1 MKLKK
6 NTTEIPRRLQRQIDS
21 MNSTH
26 AKESA
31 KELDKKT
38 AVKKKKIFRKFL
50 FYFIALVFGV
60 SIFLSYYTF
69 DKVFSIKRIEVHSES
84 KTTPVI
90 RGIELYYR
98 DNLVFLSKKKLDA
111 DLAKKN
117 PQLKSIVS
125 EKKFPSTIILTVEIS
140 QPFAALEVSQGG
152 YFQLSADGR
161 ILEKIKHKPTV
172 PLIIYSQKL
181 NYMFFSPGDL
191 IEYSDLQAALYFLQ
205 KTEEIGM
212 RVDTIDIAGRS
223 MIRLNLKNRQIL
235 FTTEKD
241 KNLQTYQMA
250 TIVKQFAITGHDFK
264 VLDLRFDKPLISN

>member
-98 DNLVFLSKKKLDA
+98 DNLVFLSKKKA
-111 DLAKKN
+111 RCRSCKK
-117 PQLKSIVS
+117 KS
-125 EKKFPSTIILTVEIS
+125 P
-140 QPFAALEVSQGG
+140 A
-152 YFQLSADGR
+152 
-161 ILEKIKHKPTV
+161 
-172 PLIIYSQKL
+172 
-181 NYMFFSPGDL
+181 
-191 IEYSDLQAALYFLQ
+191 
-205 KTEEIGM
+205 
-212 RVDTIDIAGRS
+212 
-223 MIRLNLKNRQIL
+223 
-235 FTTEKD
+235 
-241 KNLQTYQMA
+241 
-250 TIVKQFAITGHDFK
+250 
-264 VLDLRFDKPLISN
+264 

>member
-1 MKLKK
+1 MNLKK

-21 MNSTH
+21 MNSTLP
-26 AKESA
+26 KESI

-38 AVKKKKIFRKFL
+38 AVKKKKVFRKFF
-50 FYFIALVFGV
+50 FYSIALAFGV
-60 SIFLSYYTF
+60 TIFLSFYAF
-69 DKVFSIKRIEVHSES
+69 DRVFSIKRIEVHSES
-84 KTTPVI
+84 KTPPTI

-98 DNLVFLSKKKLDA
+98 DNLVFLNQKKLDA

-117 PQLKSIVS
+117 PQFKRITS
-125 EKKFPSTIILTVEIS
+125 EKKFPSSIILTVEMS
-140 QPFAALEVSQGG
+140 QPIAALEVSQGG
-152 YFQLSADGR
+152 YFQLAADGR
-161 ILEKIKHKPTV
+161 ILEKVKRKPTV

-191 IEYSDLQAALYFLQ
+191 VEYSDLQTALYFLQ

-250 TIVKQFAITGHDFK
+250 TIVKQFAIAGHDFK